1 MKRRNILQIVLMDLC
16 NWMLISC
23 QAADGN
29 NDYTVI
35 DLIWGLPEQT
45 CFCNDRYFS
54 RTLKL
59 DAGYPLSSSVI
70 TCRSVGFPCMVWFAW
85 VVIAPLLADVP
96 DNAYE
101 YSFFLRFYLLN
112 YTSLYF
118 YSSKHDN
125 IPIIFFLFED
135 ANVLQPLNSCWNK
148 NDENRVTIYNHNLW
162 IL

>member
-1 MKRRNILQIVLMDLC
+1 MKWNVETFWIILMDLC
-16 NWMLISC
+16 NRMSISC

-35 DLIWGLPEQT
+35 YLIWRLPEQT

-59 DAGYPLSSSVI
+59 DAGYPLSSSII
-70 TCRSVGFPCMVWFAW
+70 TCRSVGFPCMVWSAW

-101 YSFFLRFYLLN
+101 YSFFLRFFFTFSNVFNCILLL
-112 YTSLYF
+112 YSLRRVQW
-118 YSSKHDN
+118 YSNCFFRRRGH
-125 IPIIFFLFED
+125 IF
-135 ANVLQPLNSCWNK
+135 S
-148 NDENRVTIYNHNLW
+148 